1 MSELYNRIES
11 LCKKKN
17 INVTIM
23 CKETGASRGSLTDLK
38 SGRKKKLSTDTLS
51 KIAEYFGV
59 SVDYL
64 LNGEE
69 NIMVEAHNE
78 PIYLDD
84 ETRDIIDELR
94 TRPEMKI
101 LFSVSKNVT
110 KEDIEATVEILKRL
124 QKDSE

>member
-1 MSELYNRIES
+1 MSELYIRIED
-11 LCKKKN
+11 LCLKHK
-17 INVTIM
+17 ISVTAM
-23 CKETGASRGSLTDLK
+23 CREAKVSRGSITDLK
-38 SGRKKKLSTDTLS
+38 YGRSKALSSEAVS

-59 SVDYL
+59 PIDYL

-69 NIMVEAHNE
+69 NIRVEAHNE

>member
-11 LCKKKN
+11 LCKKRN
-17 INVTIM
+17 INVTVM

-38 SGRKKKLSTDTLS
+38 AGRKKKLSTDTLS

-64 LNGEE
+64 LNGED
-69 NIMVEAHNE
+69 NE

-110 KEDIEATVEILKRL
+110 KEDIEATVEILKRM

>member
-1 MSELYNRIES
+1 MSELYIRIEN
-11 LCKKKN
+11 LCKEHK
-17 INVTIM
+17 ISITAM
-23 CKETGASRGSLTDLK
+23 CKEAMVSRGSITDLK
-38 SGRKKKLSTDTLS
+38 QGRSKTLSSEAIS

-64 LNGEE
+64 LNGED
-69 NIMVEAHNE
+69 NIKVEAHNE

-110 KEDIEATVEILKRL
+110 KEDIEATVEILKRM

>member
-1 MSELYNRIES
+1 MSELYSRIEN
-11 LCKKKN
+11 LCKSKG

-23 CKETGASRGSLTDLK
+23 CKDTGVSRGSLTDLK
-38 SGRKKKLSTDTLS
+38 SGRKKSLSTETIT
-51 KIAEYFGV
+51 KISEYFGV
-59 SVDYL
+59 STDYL
-64 LNGEE
+64 LGS

-110 KEDIEATVEILKRL
+110 KEDIEATVEILKRM
-124 QKDSE
+124 QKDSD

>member
-11 LCKKKN
+11 LCKKRN
-17 INVTIM
+17 INVTVM

-38 SGRKKKLSTDTLS
+38 AGRKKKLSTDTLS

-64 LNGEE
+64 LNGED
-69 NIMVEAHNE
+69 NIKVEAHNE

-110 KEDIEATVEILKRL
+110 KEDIEATVEILKRI

>member
-1 MSELYNRIES
+1 MSELYNRIEN
-11 LCKKKN
+11 LCKTKG

-23 CKETGASRGSLTDLK
+23 CKDTGVSRGSLTDLK
-38 SGRKKKLSTDTLS
+38 SGRKKSLSTETIT
-51 KIAEYFGV
+51 KISEYFGV
-59 SVDYL
+59 STDYL
-64 LNGEE
+64 LGS

-110 KEDIEATVEILKRL
+110 KEDIEATVEILKRM
-124 QKDSE
+124 QKDSD

>member
-64 LNGEE
+64 LNGENE
-69 NIMVEAHNE
+69 SSSQDSNIDNDIKFALFNGSEGVTDEMFEEVKQFAAMVKMREDA
-78 PIYLDD
+78 
-84 ETRDIIDELR
+84 
-94 TRPEMKI
+94 K
-101 LFSVSKNVT
+101 KK
-110 KEDIEATVEILKRL
+110 KEDK
-124 QKDSE
+124 K

>member
-17 INVTIM
+17 INVTTM

-38 SGRKKKLSTDTLS
+38 VGRKKKLSIDTLS

-64 LNGEE
+64 LNGNE
-69 NIMVEAHNE
+69 NITVEAHND
-78 PIYLDD
+78 PVYIDD
-84 ETRDIIDELR
+84 ETREIIDSLR
-94 TRPEMKI
+94 SRPEMKV
-101 LFSVSKNVT
+101 LFSVSKNAT
-110 KEDIEATVEILKRL
+110 KDDIEMAVDIIKKFKGDGE
-124 QKDSE
+124 